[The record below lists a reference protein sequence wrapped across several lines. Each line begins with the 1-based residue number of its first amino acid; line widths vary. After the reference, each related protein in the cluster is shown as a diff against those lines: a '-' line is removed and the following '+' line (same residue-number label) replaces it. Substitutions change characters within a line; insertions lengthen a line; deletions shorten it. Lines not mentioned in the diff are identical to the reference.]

1 MTTTPPRKPKEL
13 AQAEVR
19 PAVALVPPKV
29 AAVIDVG
36 STAIRM
42 ELAELRSDGTFR
54 ALDSLQQ
61 PVHLGK
67 DTFTKGR
74 IQQST
79 LEECV
84 TILKGYR
91 RVMQEYGVTDAGLIR
106 AVATSAVREASNRE
120 TFLDRIYMATGI
132 NVTAVDEAEETR
144 LTYLSVQD
152 LIPREPAL
160 QKGDALVIE
169 VGGGDTELLLLRD
182 GRVSYSNTF
191 RLGTLRMRET
201 LDTHHTSAQR
211 TLATFIRHI
220 QISVDQI
227 KRSVPTTRSP
237 VLIASSGD
245 ARFAAAHLIGNWNQ
259 ISEARLDVK
268 SFASFAKKIA
278 PLSQDELVKKYRI
291 TYQEAEALGPALLA
305 YAQLA
310 REFEVEQILV
320 PKSSLRQGLLQE
332 LATGGL
338 LTEGFTE
345 QVFHSAIA
353 LGAKYGFDERH
364 GRQVANLCDQ
374 FFKELQP
381 EHMLPPRHRLLLQVA
396 ALIHEI
402 GLFVNNR
409 SHHKHSM
416 YLIMNSDVFGLSHH
430 DMLMIAM
437 VARYHRRATPQIYHE
452 GFAAL
457 DRDDRLAVSK
467 MAAILRVADALD
479 RNHMQQARNL
489 RFSREPGQLS
499 VWVRDVE
506 DLTLERLALKEK
518 GNMFD
523 EIYGLSVVFRTENN
537 AEGMSPDV

>member
-1 MTTTPPRKPKEL
+1 MTTA
-13 AQAEVR
+13 AQKKTSEPVPVEVR
-19 PAVALVPPKV
+19 PAGAATPLRV

-42 ELAELRSDGTFR
+42 EVAELRPDGSFR
-54 ALDSLQQ
+54 VLDSLQQ

-79 LEECV
+79 LEECAK
-84 TILKGYR
+84 ILKGFR
-91 RVMQEYGVTDAGLIR
+91 RVMQEYGVTEASLIK
-106 AVATSAVREASNRE
+106 AVATSAVREAANRE
-120 TFLDRIYMATGI
+120 TFLDRVYMATGI
-132 NVTAVDEAEETR
+132 NVAAIDEAEETR

-152 LIPREPAL
+152 LLPREPGL

-182 GRVSYSNTF
+182 GHVSYSNTF

-201 LDTHHTSAQR
+201 LGTQHTSTQR

-227 KRSVPTTRSP
+227 KRSVPTTRTP
-237 VLIASSGD
+237 ILIASSGD
-245 ARFAAAHLIGNWNQ
+245 ARFAAAHLVADWKEVG
-259 ISEARLDVK
+259 EAHLDVK
-268 SFASFAKKIA
+268 AFASFAKKIA
-278 PLSQDELVKKYRI
+278 PMNQDEMVRKYRI
-291 TYQEAEALGPALLA
+291 TYQEAEGIGPALLA

-310 REFEVEQILV
+310 REFGVERILV

-332 LATGGL
+332 LATGGR
-338 LTEGFTE
+338 LTEGFIE
-345 QVFHSAIA
+345 QVVHSAIA
-353 LGAKYGFDERH
+353 LGAKYAFDERH
-364 GRQVANLCDQ
+364 GRQVANLCLQ

-381 EHMLPPRHRLLLQVA
+381 EHMLPPRHKLLLHVA

-402 GLFVNNR
+402 GLYVNNR

-416 YLIMNSDVFGLSHH
+416 YLIMNSDLFGLGHH

-437 VARYHRRATPQIYHE
+437 VARYHRRATPQVYHE

-479 RNHMQQARNL
+479 RNHMQQARDL

-518 GNMFD
+518 GRMFD
-523 EIYGLSVVFRTENN
+523 EVYGLNVVFRTESST
-537 AEGMSPDV
+537 EGLSPDV

>member
-1 MTTTPPRKPKEL
+1 MTPTSSKKPVEP
-13 AQAEVR
+13 ASSEAR
-19 PAVALVPPKV
+19 PAGAATPLRV

-42 ELAELRSDGTFR
+42 EVAELRPDGSFR
-54 ALDSLQQ
+54 VLDSLQQ

-74 IQQST
+74 ILQST

-84 TILKGYR
+84 KILKGFR
-91 RVMQEYGVTDAGLIR
+91 RVMQEYGVTEAGLIK
-106 AVATSAVREASNRE
+106 AVATSAVREAANRE
-120 TFLDRIYMATGI
+120 TFLDRVYMATGI
-132 NVTAVDEAEETR
+132 NVAAIDEAEETR

-152 LIPREPAL
+152 LLPREPGL

-182 GRVSYSNTF
+182 GHVSYSNTF

-201 LDTHHTSAQR
+201 LGTQHTSTQR

-227 KRSVPTTRSP
+227 KRSVPTARTP
-237 VLIASSGD
+237 ILIASSGD
-245 ARFAAAHLIGNWNQ
+245 ARFAAAHLVSDWKEVP
-259 ISEARLDVK
+259 EARLDIK
-268 SFASFAKKIA
+268 AFASFAKKIA
-278 PLSQDELVKKYRI
+278 PLTQDELVRKYRI
-291 TYQEAEALGPALLA
+291 TYQEAEGVGPALLA

-310 REFEVEQILV
+310 REFGVEQILV

-332 LATGGL
+332 LATGGR
-338 LTEGFTE
+338 LTEGFIE
-345 QVFHSAIA
+345 QVVHSAIA
-353 LGAKYGFDERH
+353 LGAKYAFDERH
-364 GRQVANLCDQ
+364 GRQVANLCLQ

-381 EHMLPPRHRLLLQVA
+381 EHMLPPRHRLLLHVA

-402 GLFVNNR
+402 GLYVNNR

-416 YLIMNSDVFGLSHH
+416 YLIMNSDLFGLGHH

-437 VARYHRRATPQIYHE
+437 VARYHRRATPQVYHE

-479 RNHMQQARNL
+479 RNHMQQARDL
-489 RFSREPGQLS
+489 RFAREPGQLS

-518 GNMFD
+518 GRMFD
-523 EIYGLSVVFRTENN
+523 EVYGLDVVFRTESST
-537 AEGMSPDV
+537 EGLSPDV

>member
-1 MTTTPPRKPKEL
+1 MTTA
-13 AQAEVR
+13 AQKKTSEPVPVEIR
-19 PAVALVPPKV
+19 PAGVAAPLRV

-42 ELAELRSDGTFR
+42 EVAELRADGSFR
-54 ALDSLQQ
+54 VLDSLQQ

-84 TILKGYR
+84 KILKGYR
-91 RVMQEYGVTDAGLIR
+91 RVMQEYGVTEASLIK
-106 AVATSAVREASNRE
+106 AVATSAVREAANRE
-120 TFLDRIYMATGI
+120 TFLDRVYMATGI
-132 NVTAVDEAEETR
+132 NVAAIDEAEETR

-152 LIPREPAL
+152 LLPREPGL

-182 GRVSYSNTF
+182 GHVSYSNTF

-201 LDTHHTSAQR
+201 LDTQHASAQR
-211 TLATFIRHI
+211 ALATFIRHI
-220 QISVDQI
+220 QISVEQI
-227 KRSVPTTRSP
+227 KRSVPTARTP
-237 VLIASSGD
+237 ILIASSGD
-245 ARFAAAHLIGNWNQ
+245 ARFAAAHLVADWKEVP
-259 ISEARLDVK
+259 EARLDVK
-268 SFASFAKKIA
+268 TFASFAKKIA
-278 PLSQDELVKKYRI
+278 PLTQDELVRKYRI
-291 TYQEAEALGPALLA
+291 TYQEAEGVGPALLA

-310 REFEVEQILV
+310 REFGVEQILV

-332 LATGGL
+332 LATGGR

-345 QVFHSAIA
+345 QVVHSAIA
-353 LGAKYGFDERH
+353 LGAKYAFDERH
-364 GRQVANLCDQ
+364 GRQVANLCLQ

-381 EHMLPPRHRLLLQVA
+381 EHMLPPRHKLLLHVA

-402 GLFVNNR
+402 GLYVNNR

-416 YLIMNSDVFGLSHH
+416 YLIMNSDLFGLGHH

-437 VARYHRRATPQIYHE
+437 VARYHRRATPQVYHE

-479 RNHMQQARNL
+479 RNHMQQARDL

-518 GNMFD
+518 GHMFD
-523 EIYGLSVVFRTENN
+523 EVYGLNVVFRTESST
-537 AEGMSPDV
+537 EGLSPDV